1 MGHVRHLV
9 GGHDGVDD
17 RRAIDG
23 EGLGDC
29 GHQLVRLSRH
39 ESVTATGACQRGK
52 IGIGKFD
59 GFAEWHEA
67 DAFGLQRDQPE
78 RGIIVDDDLDRQVVM
93 NGGQEFSHQHVE
105 AAVAGQGDHLARTVQ
120 RLHAVGLTERRAHR
134 GIVERTD
141 DALRSGLPD
150 PVPRP

>member
-1 MGHVRHLV
+1 MANTGSGAGTSLRTLSSLPAGDGEHGFLDLGHGIMSDLLEFDMRYVWHLV
-9 GGHDGVDD
+9 GGYDGVDD

-39 ESVTATGACQRGK
+39 ESVTATGACQRCK

-78 RGIIVDDDLDRQVVM
+78 RGIVVDDDLD
-93 NGGQEFSHQHVE
+93 
-105 AAVAGQGDHLARTVQ
+105 
-120 RLHAVGLTERRAHR
+120 
-134 GIVERTD
+134 
-141 DALRSGLPD
+141 
-150 PVPRP
+150 